1 MKSLSEP
8 PKTDSLSRSIRVQ
21 FVALLGLVFLGGMRA
36 DARLLIAS
44 AFTSVL
50 WGLFIIHGR
59 SRGWWEPASEVKKE
73 DEKEDEKPS
82 E

>member
-1 MKSLSEP
+1 MKSLEP

-21 FVALLGLVFLGGMRA
+21 FIALLGLVFIGGVQA
-36 DARLLIAS
+36 NARLMVAA

-50 WGLFIIHGR
+50 WGLIIIHGR
-59 SRGWWEPASEVKKE
+59 SRGWWEPEKKEVKQE
-73 DEKEDEKPS
+73 DDEKPS

>member
-8 PKTDSLSRSIRVQ
+8 PRTDSLSRSIRVQ
-21 FVALLGLVFLGGMRA
+21 FVALLGLVFLGGLNANAQLMVA
-36 DARLLIAS
+36 AAL
-44 AFTSVL
+44 TSVL

-59 SRGWWEPASEVKKE
+59 SRGWWEPDSEVKK
-73 DEKEDEKPS
+73 PS